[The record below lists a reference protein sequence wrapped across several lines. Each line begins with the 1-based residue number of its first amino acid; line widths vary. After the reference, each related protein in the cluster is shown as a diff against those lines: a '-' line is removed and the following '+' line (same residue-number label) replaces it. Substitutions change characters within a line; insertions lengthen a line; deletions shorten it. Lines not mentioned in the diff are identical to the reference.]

1 MTSNYAVS
9 SIVWFLAFS
18 NFSIYLLLE
27 RVYYK
32 VKIRHIATDGS
43 VSELCTSKVA
53 CCVLF
58 FCTAFVAY
66 FQVLFIL
73 AEIHEYARV
82 IGIDPDKEKDLLYIA
97 REGINAPLPE
107 NWRPW

>member
-1 MTSNYAVS
+1 VY
-9 SIVWFLAFS
+9 FFS
-18 NFSIYLLLE
+18 VQHLW
-27 RVYYK
+27 
-32 VKIRHIATDGS
+32 HIFK
-43 VSELCTSKVA
+43 C
-53 CCVLF
+53 F
-58 FCTAFVAY
+58 
-66 FQVLFIL
+66 FIL